1 MHSAQTAILSQV
13 ELSPGELLVGGTF
26 DATGVTTAIILL
38 PGEFTGNWDDAIA
51 WAKDQA
57 GDLPNRVEQA
67 MLWANHRDQ
76 FQKDWYWSCE
86 APESGWAWF
95 QDFRDGGQL
104 SCYRNDELRARAVRR
119 LIIQ

>member
-86 APESGWAWF
+86 APESGWAWYQVF
-95 QDFRDGGQL
+95 YYGTQNTDRKGH
-104 SCYRNDELRARAVRR
+104 ELRARAVRR
-119 LIIQ
+119 LVIE